1 MTKVIDKPKV
11 EETINEPPP
20 IILKNWSWYYGRHLV
35 GNAYGHPNFPD
46 GTLVCTSEVQE
57 INEAIGI
64 ARTRNT
70 LYILRDRAK

>member
-1 MTKVIDKPKV
+1 MKVQEKPKV
-11 EETINEPPP
+11 EEVISEKPP
-20 IILKNWSWYYGRHLV
+20 IILKNWHWYCEGHLR

-46 GTLVCTSEVQE
+46 GEMVITSPVQY

-70 LYILRDRAK
+70 VYILRDKAK